1 MNKNKR
7 QQILLEIVSKIEVD
21 TQEEILKALNSYGLN
36 VTQATISRD
45 IKELGLIKTNGT
57 VKKYRYA
64 QVSSVRQDAVK
75 LMSMFRSAVT
85 GISIAQN
92 LIVVKTLIG
101 NAGAVAA
108 SIDMQNIPEILGTIA
123 GDDTVL
129 VVAEN
134 NQDALIV
141 LGKIKSN
148 YED

>member
-75 LMSMFRSAVT
+75 LLSMFKSAVT
-85 GISIAQN
+85 GISLAQN

-108 SIDMQNIPEILGTIA
+108 SIDMQHIPEILGTIA

-129 VVAEN
+129 VVA
-134 NQDALIV
+134 Q
-141 LGKIKSN
+141 
-148 YED
+148 